1 MISVI
6 NIIKALRIQVNR
18 VTRYFGKELDNAI
31 ITL

>member
-6 NIIKALRIQVNR
+6 NIIEALRIQVNR